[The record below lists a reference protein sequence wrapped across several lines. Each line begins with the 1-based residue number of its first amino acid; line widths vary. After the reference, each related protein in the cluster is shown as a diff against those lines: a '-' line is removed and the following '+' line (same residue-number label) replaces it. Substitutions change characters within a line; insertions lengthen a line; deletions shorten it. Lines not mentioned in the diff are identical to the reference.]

1 MLLPERQGAARDR
14 GWFRKGPDPRRARF
28 TSEQARAAG
37 PKPTCYRLTLEHRRM
52 GGRAAWAR
60 MMAEVRLSM
69 GLDLPTEEVRAAA
82 RKLLARGQAA
92 GSMSQVHPR
101 YRTA

>member
-1 MLLPERQGAARDR
+1 MTTTNK
-14 GWFRKGPDPRRARF
+14 GWFKKGHDARRARF

-37 PKPTCYRLTLEHRRM
+37 SKPTCYRLTRADRVK
-52 GGRAAWAR
+52 GGLAAWAR

-69 GLDLPTEEVRAAA
+69 GLDLPTEKVRAAA
-82 RKLLARGQAA
+82 RKILARLRAA
-92 GSMSQVHPR
+92 GAVHGIHPR